1 MHTAAYLGVIACVLL
16 LNVTGNAVFRL
27 PLSLLSVIA
36 IAISVPRATRLARG
50 IALGFVGAGS
60 LLLWHAGLGLHDW
73 LRAFGDMA
81 YLLALFAALPVLAEP
96 IRLGGYSQAIQA
108 LLQRRVSSLAG
119 LNCLT
124 TLMAYLCGSVVSLAA
139 VPIMMACLQPVVER
153 YPLGNRMRFMT
164 GASISGYVLPLFWTP
179 VSGVVGVVLH
189 TLRLDWATLFPRL
202 FALSAGCLLI
212 NWLIFGLLEARRPA
226 ARAAVPCPGPASG
239 SSPWRGLAAMLL
251 GIALLVAA
259 FVLIE
264 YRLGVG
270 LVTVVTLTALP
281 GAFLWCAAIG
291 QGRRFISEG
300 GRATLS
306 RIPRMADQFAVFLA
320 AGFFAAAVRLSGTDA
335 AVNQLFMQL
344 SMAVGAQALAL
355 LIPAM
360 TLAASFLGLHP
371 LVAIA
376 LLADSLRPELL
387 GLTSAQLAIALIG
400 GSVLTFML
408 GPFSGTLGLTQ
419 TISGVS
425 AFRLCAWNVPY
436 AFGYFLLLAAF
447 LLVS

>member
-1 MHTAAYLGVIACVLL
+1 MLHVTIYLGVIACVLL

-27 PLSLLSVIA
+27 PLSLLSILA
-36 IAISVPRATRLARG
+36 IAFSIPRAARLARV
-50 IALGFVGAGS
+50 ISLGFVGSGS
-60 LLLWHAGLGLHDW
+60 LLLWQAGLGPSEW

-96 IRLGGYSQAIQA
+96 IRLGGYSHAIQA
-108 LLQRRVSSLAG
+108 LLQRRVSGLAG

-153 YPLGNRMRFMT
+153 YPLDNRMRFMT

-189 TLRLDWATLFPRL
+189 TLRLDWAALFPRL

-212 NWLIFGLLEARRPA
+212 NWLIFHLLEARKPA
-226 ARAAVPCPGPASG
+226 GATTAQTCSDPPQAPR
-239 SSPWRGLAAMLL
+239 RGLTGMLL
-251 GIALLVAA
+251 GIGLLVAG

-264 YRLGVG
+264 HRLRVG
-270 LVTVVTLTALP
+270 LVTVVTLAALP
-281 GAFLWCAAIG
+281 GAFLWCMAIG
-291 QGRRFISEG
+291 EGRRFVIEG
-300 GRATLS
+300 GRATLA

-320 AGFFAAAVRLSGTDA
+320 AGFFAAAVRLSGSDDE
-335 AVNQLFMQL
+335 VNRLFMQL
-344 SMAVGAQALAL
+344 SDAVGAQVLAL

-387 GLTSAQLAIALIG
+387 GLSSAQLALALIG

-425 AFRLCAWNVPY
+425 AFRLCAWNTPY
-436 AFGYFLLLAAF
+436 AFGYFVLLAAF
-447 LLVS
+447 LLSS